1 MKLTAF
7 PLLTDENIDAAV
19 IQLLRAHGFDVLDVA
34 EAGLFGAS
42 DVALL
47 QRAFG
52 EGRVVV
58 THDSDFGTLAILR
71 GAPVVEIIYLR
82 PGHINPQHTSGT
94 FEALLEAETD
104 VAKPFVVLARRSGD
118 AITIRVRHLER

>member
-19 IQLLRAHGFDVLDVA
+19 VEFLRARGFDVLDVA
-34 EAGLFGAS
+34 QARLFGTS
-42 DVALL
+42 DFALL

-52 EGRVVV
+52 EGRAVV

-71 GAPVVEIIYLR
+71 GAPVVGVIYLR
-82 PGHINPQHTSGT
+82 PGHIDPQFTIGT
-94 FEALLEAETD
+94 LEALFDAEVD
-104 VAKPFVVLARRSGD
+104 VAKPFIVVARRSG
-118 AITIRVRHLER
+118 ATITIRVRRLDR